1 MKSTRS
7 HEFHERSVLVRRA
20 QLTTALLAVTSL
32 LLVGCG
38 GGDDPS
44 SDKQKP
50 ASQEVAPSEE
60 VVSTWPLTGLEAAGG
75 EDVAKPHPVL
85 VTKIDNTYA
94 SSPQLGLGQADMVV
108 EELVEGGLT
117 RLAAFFYS
125 SLPEK
130 VGPVRSMRASDI
142 GIVSPVDA
150 SVVTSGA
157 AAPTIKR
164 INGAGITFYPEGSQ
178 GLYRDTSRSAPYNVF
193 ADLTKV
199 AQAAEQDPARPD
211 DYLPWGTEE
220 DFPGGQKATKI
231 AASFGGGHTTNWT
244 YDGQHYNNENS
255 YAAEGDHFPADTVLV
270 LRVQV
275 GDAGYRDPAGNP
287 VPETK
292 LIGQGQAMVFH
303 GGKLVRGTWSKSDL
317 DAPIKLSTKAGDLT
331 VPAGR
336 TWLELVPAQNGN
348 VTFTKR

>member
-1 MKSTRS
+1 M
-7 HEFHERSVLVRRA
+7 RRA
-20 QLTTALLAVTSL
+20 QLTTALLAASSL

-38 GGDDPS
+38 GGDDS
-44 SDKQKP
+44 SDKQEP
-50 ASQEVAPSEE
+50 ASQEVAASEE
-60 VVSTWPLTGLEAAGG
+60 VISTWPLTGLEAAGG
-75 EDVAKPHPVL
+75 EDVAKPYPVL

-94 SSPQLGLGQADMVV
+94 SAPQAGLGQADLVV

-142 GIVSPVDA
+142 GIVSPADA

-157 AAPTIKR
+157 APVTINR
-164 INGAGITFYPEGSQ
+164 IKDAGIEFFPEGSQ
-178 GLYRDTSRSAPYNVF
+178 GLYRDSSRSAPYNVF

-199 AQAAEQDPARPD
+199 AQAAEQEPARPD
-211 DYLPWGTEE
+211 DYLPWGAEK
-220 DFPGGQKATKI
+220 DFPAGQKATTI

-244 YDGQHYNNENS
+244 YDGKHYTNENS
-255 YAAEGDHFPADTVLV
+255 YAADGDHFPADTVLV
-270 LRVQV
+270 LRVKV

-292 LIGQGQAMVFH
+292 LEGQGPAMVFH
-303 GGKLVRGTWSKSDL
+303 GGRLVRGTWSKSAL
-317 DAPIKLSTKAGDLT
+317 DAPIELSTKAGDLI

-336 TWLELVPAQNGN
+336 TWIELVPAQNGN